1 MDKKEMKKRI
11 INTLESGGEKTDFTF
26 MHFVMKTTNL
36 FIQEKDREKEFGHTK
51 KAKKK
56 KRKKSKRKK

>member
-36 FIQEKDREKEFGHTK
+36 FI
-51 KAKKK
+51 
-56 KRKKSKRKK
+56 